1 MAEPRRTSIP
11 ILYTRG
17 TFYEV
22 GYDIVSTN
30 KQYLEI
36 FLYIIDYHIKSNL
49 KSIQFFNNQG
59 RTFQALIEDHIGK
72 NEHLNTVLLQKYT
85 SHKVRRVYENILK
98 HVETVFPQYID
109 ELRGI
114 AAGSKVPFFKVGTIT
129 NQISVANFST
139 NHPRQMREI

>member
-1 MAEPRRTSIP
+1 MSLPRH
-11 ILYTRG
+11 
-17 TFYEV
+17 
-22 GYDIVSTN
+22 N
-30 KQYLEI
+30 
-36 FLYIIDYHIKSNL
+36 YIIDYHIKSNL